1 MRKGFIIL
9 LLSILSVSEVFAM
22 RPSELEVAV
31 KRGKELF
38 ERGRWSDASQQLIKV
53 REVLPVM
60 DRRLKV
66 EIDYY
71 LAMCAV
77 ELGQS
82 DIETRL
88 RGYMDEYA
96 GSVYH
101 NDVRFALASYYCTRN
116 EFGKARTEFAD
127 VDYRTLSPVQREKYD
142 IRMGYIEFLDGNYDA
157 AYAYFGKIGAASAY
171 YDHAV
176 YYKAYIEYVRGN
188 YAASKRMFSSIA
200 SSDAYGEIVP
210 YYLLQIEYKEGNYP
224 YVVSTGNAL
233 LGKSSAGQ
241 RTDLLRIMAESYF
254 RMNNYRKSLEM
265 MRSFENSGGTMGREE
280 NYILGYSFYRT
291 TDYRNAATALQKVCG
306 ADDALTQNA
315 SYHLAD
321 CYLKLGDKIMAA
333 RAFAMASNDGYD
345 ARIAEDALFNY
356 GKLQYELGGG
366 TFNEAVNV
374 LTRYMDKYPQSKR
387 LTEARE
393 LLIAAYF
400 NSRNYESAYN
410 AIKAFPDPDSNIR
423 AALQKITYFRAL
435 EAYTQG
441 DLERA
446 QSLLEESVA
455 VGVSPKYGALGAFWL
470 GEIAYGLGDYDTA
483 AEKYRFYIDRAPRTE
498 REYKMALY
506 NLGYAY
512 FSLGNMPN
520 AKRNFAAFL
529 DCYRTAD
536 SYRADALNRRG
547 DAQYSLREFSAAA
560 DNYGKA
566 AEIGTTERYYAQY
579 QRAIALG
586 ILGKTARK
594 IEALKS
600 IVAADRGDYV
610 DDAAYELGRTYIAQ
624 EQYRNGAATL
634 ETFVG
639 QYPNSP
645 YYTAALLDLGLA
657 HFNLGE
663 TKKSLKYYDMI
674 IASDPQSAE
683 AKEAL
688 RGMREI
694 YVATGDVDSYFDYA
708 SQAGVECDLSN
719 MSRDSLTFEAVRK
732 LYVAG
737 KTAEAVKPLEHYV
750 ANFPKG
756 YYTNDALF
764 YLSDCYLKHNRPDA
778 AVEKLIIL
786 SERPAGQYTLRVL
799 SKLSQ
804 LTYEQGRYEDAARAY
819 RKLYDA
825 ETQQQARNDAMTGYV
840 RSVKAYGNDDAVLAM
855 AADVAAQSDAGET
868 ALREAKYAQAKIL
881 RKRGDDT
888 GALRIF
894 RDLSGDVRYAEGA
907 EAAYYVIESEYLA
920 GNAEKAE
927 KLVYGLAD
935 KNTPHAY
942 WLGKAFILLG
952 DIYRSRDDMF
962 QARAT
967 YQSIVDGYSPAD
979 DGIVDEAKERI
990 RKLN

>member
-1 MRKGFIIL
+1 
-9 LLSILSVSEVFAM
+9 M
-22 RPSELEVAV
+22 RPSDIEVSV
-31 KRGKELF
+31 RRGEELF
-38 ERGRWSDASQQLIKV
+38 EQGRWSDARQQFIKV
-53 REVLPVM
+53 REALPLAERGLQV
-60 DRRLKV
+60 KV
-66 EIDYY
+66 DYY

-77 ELGQS
+77 ELGQP
-82 DIETRL
+82 DIEKRL
-88 RGYMDEYA
+88 RGYMDKYA

-101 NDVRFALASYYCTRN
+101 NDIRFALASYYCTRN

-157 AYAYFGKIGAASAY
+157 AYNYFGKIGAASAY

-176 YYKAYIEYVRGN
+176 YYKAYIEYIRGN
-188 YAASKRMFSSIA
+188 YAAAKRMFSSLA
-200 SSDAYGEIVP
+200 SSETYGEIVP
-210 YYLLQIEYKEGNYP
+210 YYLLQIEYKEGNYS

-233 LGKSSAGQ
+233 LAKSSAAQ

-265 MRSFENSGGTMGREE
+265 IREYENSGGAMGREE

-291 TDYRNAATALQKVCG
+291 ADYTNAAAALQKVCG

-321 CYLKLGDKIMAA
+321 CYLNSGDKAMAA
-333 RAFAMASNDGYD
+333 RAFAMASNDRYD
-345 ARIAEDALFNY
+345 ALIAEDALFNY

-366 TFNEAVNV
+366 TFNEAINV
-374 LTRYMDKYPQSKR
+374 LTRYIDKYPQSER
-387 LTEARE
+387 QTEARE

-400 NSRNYESAYN
+400 NSQNYESAYN
-410 AIKAFPDPDSNIR
+410 AIKAVPEPDSNIR

-441 DLERA
+441 DIESA

-455 VGVSPKYGALGAFWL
+455 VGVSPKYGALGSFWL
-470 GEIAYGLGDYDTA
+470 GEIAYGLGDYDA
-483 AEKYRFYIDRAPRTE
+483 AVEKYRFYIDRAPRTE

-512 FSLGNMPN
+512 FALGNMPS
-520 AKRNFAAFL
+520 AKRNFSAFL
-529 DCYRTAD
+529 DCYPAAD
-536 SYRADALNRRG
+536 RYRADALNRRG
-547 DAQYSLREFSAAA
+547 DAQYSLREFSAAVES
-560 DNYGKA
+560 YGKA
-566 AEIGTTERYYAQY
+566 AEMSATERYYAQY

-586 ILGKTARK
+586 ILGKTERK
-594 IEALKS
+594 TEALKA

-624 EQYRNGAATL
+624 GQYRNGAATL
-634 ETFVG
+634 EMFVDS
-639 QYPNSP
+639 YPNSP
-645 YYTAALLDLGLA
+645 FYTTALLDLGLA
-657 HFNLGE
+657 HFNLGDK
-663 TKKSLKYYDMI
+663 KKSLKYYDMI
-674 IASDPQSAE
+674 IANDPQSAE

-708 SQAGVECDLSN
+708 SQAGVECNLSN
-719 MSRDSLTFEAVRK
+719 MSRDSLTFESARK

-737 KTAEAVKPLEHYV
+737 KTSEAVKPLEHYV
-750 ANFPKG
+750 ENFPKG
-756 YYTNDALF
+756 YYINDALF
-764 YLSDCYLKHNRPDA
+764 YLSDCYLKTERLDDA
-778 AVEKLIIL
+778 VGSLIVL
-786 SERPAGQYTLRVL
+786 SERPASQYTLRVL
-799 SKLSQ
+799 GKLSQ
-804 LTYEQGRYEDAARAY
+804 LAYEQGRYEDAARAY
-819 RKLYDA
+819 RKLYDV
-825 ETQQQARNDAMTGYV
+825 ETQTQARNDAMTGYV
-840 RSVKAYGNDDAVLAM
+840 RSVKAYGDDDAISAM

-868 ALREAKYAQAKIL
+868 ALREANYAHAKVL
-881 RKRGDDT
+881 QKNGDDA
-888 GALRIF
+888 GALLLF
-894 RDLSGDVRYAEGA
+894 RELSSDVRYAEGA
-907 EAAYYVIESEYLA
+907 EAAYFVIENEYKA
-920 GNAEKAE
+920 GDMDKAE
-927 KLVYGLAD
+927 KLVYELAD

-952 DIYRSRDDMF
+952 DIYRSRTDMF